1 MKEETVNCIMM
12 KLLERKSD
20 KNSNNKIIIISF
32 FVDFSNY

>member
-1 MKEETVNCIMM
+1 MKEETVNYIMM